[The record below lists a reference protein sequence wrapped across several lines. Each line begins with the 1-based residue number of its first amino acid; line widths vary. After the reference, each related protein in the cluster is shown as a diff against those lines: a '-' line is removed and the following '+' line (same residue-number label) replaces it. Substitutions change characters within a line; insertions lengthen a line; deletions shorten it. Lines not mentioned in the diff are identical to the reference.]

1 MKCTNCGALL
11 KTGCVYCSVCGKEAQ
26 FVPDYNMEEDYL
38 KELIQK
44 ENRKKK
50 ITNPHKNH
58 KKKQPSKESE
68 QVKNRRGLYLGVVA
82 VVVAFIAVFIAGVY
96 VVKSRSYDGRMER
109 AEKSY
114 SRKEYEKAMSFAKQA
129 LEQRDQDVQANLM
142 LGKCSLAKG
151 DLKQAKQYLE
161 EAIAIDHDS
170 EETCKLLIQLYE
182 EEQDYEAI
190 VKLYSQVE
198 KESVKELFT
207 DYILEPPVITP
218 EGGEW
223 DEYPEIAIEAKKG
236 IETYYTTDGSDPKSN
251 GTVYEE
257 PFQIKEEG
265 IHRVR
270 AIGVDQRGIYSEKVE
285 ETYEVTLSVPD
296 LPTASPNSGTY
307 SQPTAITI
315 DVPSGCR
322 AYYSWNGTPGRNTEQ
337 YTGPIE
343 MIPGNNVLSIILVD
357 KNGQTSGIQKYN
369 YIYMP

>member
-1 MKCTNCGALL
+1 M
-11 KTGCVYCSVCGKEAQ
+11 
-26 FVPDYNMEEDYL
+26 PDYSMEEDYL

-50 ITNPHKNH
+50 TTNPHKNP
-58 KKKQPSKESE
+58 KKKQQSKEQE
-68 QVKNRRGLYLGVVA
+68 QVKHKRGFYVGIIT
-82 VVVAFIAVFIAGVY
+82 VVVAFIAVFLTGFY

-109 AEKSY
+109 AERSY
-114 SRKEYEKAMSFAKQA
+114 SRKEYTKAMSYARQA
-129 LEQRDQDVQANLM
+129 LEKRNKDVQANLM
-142 LGKCSLAKG
+142 LGKCYLAKG
-151 DLKQAKQYLE
+151 DQKQAKTYLE
-161 EAIAIDHDS
+161 KAFAIDHTS
-170 EETCKLLIQLYE
+170 KEACKLLIRLYE
-182 EEQDYEAI
+182 KDQDYDAI

-198 KESVKELFT
+198 KKSVKELFA
-207 DYILEPPVITP
+207 DYVVVPPVITP

-223 DEYPEIAIEAKKG
+223 DEYPEIAIEAEKG
-236 IETYYTTDGSDPKSN
+236 LETYYTTDGSDPKSN
-251 GTVYEE
+251 GTVYEK

-265 IHRVR
+265 IYRVR
-270 AIGVDQRGIYSEKVE
+270 AVAMDERGIYSEKVE
-285 ETYEVTLSVPD
+285 ETYEIELSVPD
-296 LPTASPNSGTY
+296 LPTASPDSGTY

-322 AYYSWNGTPGRNTEQ
+322 AYYSWNGTPGRDTAQ